1 MDLDFEYL
9 FGVEAA
15 IAVLF
20 CDSAILYGP
29 VLAERRQRV
38 DVDRL
43 DGLLSDWVAAV
54 SDDHHLR
61 STMQPFFTL
70 RGICKGL

>member
-1 MDLDFEYL
+1 MDLEFEYL

-15 IAVLF
+15 IAVLL

-54 SDDHHLR
+54 SDDHHQPN
-61 STMQPFFTL
+61 TMQPSMTFARYL
-70 RGICKGL
+70 